1 MKATYQIQSWNC
13 FHIWLASSECD
24 KFSAWNF
31 HSCAIDSFLKIFN
44 HGLIR
49 IISIVHFWDC
59 VIENIVLHRH
69 NNNEQSVKKNKQG
82 TKRKQA
88 RT

>member
-1 MKATYQIQSWNC
+1 
-13 FHIWLASSECD
+13 
-24 KFSAWNF
+24 
-31 HSCAIDSFLKIFN
+31 
-44 HGLIR
+44 LIR

-88 RT
+88 RTSEHSYRKQLRKQTKKDMKYKLKNAVF